1 MANERTLIILK
12 PDAVQRGLIG
22 ELIGRLERRGL
33 KFVALKLMQIDRD
46 LAERHYGE
54 HKGKPFYEGLV
65 EYITS
70 GPVVVG
76 VVEGPSAIAAV
87 SGSVGAT
94 NPINSAPGTIR
105 GDFAVSIGR
114 NLIHRS
120 DGAET
125 AAREISIFFTE
136 GEVTSWSRDTDR
148 WIFEE

>member
-1 MANERTLIILK
+1 MANERTLIIFK
-12 PDAVQRGLIG
+12 PDAVQRGLTG
-22 ELIGRLERRGL
+22 ELMSRIERRGL
-33 KFVALKLMQIDRD
+33 KFVALKLMQIDSA
-46 LAERHYGE
+46 LAEQHYGE
-54 HKGKPFYEGLV
+54 HKGKSFYTGLV

-76 VVEGPSAIAAV
+76 VVEGPGAIAAV
-87 SGSVGAT
+87 SSTVGAT

-105 GDFAVSIGR
+105 GDYAVSIGR

-120 DGAET
+120 DAPET

-136 GEVTSWSRDTDR
+136 AEIISWARDTDR

>member
-87 SGSVGAT
+87 GGSVGAT

-120 DGAET
+120 DAAET

-136 GEVTSWSRDTDR
+136 DEVTSWSRDTDR